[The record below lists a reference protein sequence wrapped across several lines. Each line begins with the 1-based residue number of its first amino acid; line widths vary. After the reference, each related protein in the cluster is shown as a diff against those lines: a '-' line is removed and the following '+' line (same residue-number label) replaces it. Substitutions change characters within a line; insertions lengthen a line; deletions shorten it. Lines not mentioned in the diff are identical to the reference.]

1 MAKNANKEVSNET
14 VDEALLIA
22 KKTQKPGQTKEQTR
36 LIAQGIQ
43 KGIAEYKKSAR
54 AKHRQADKAQKK
66 QQKQKQQN
74 NQASEIV
81 SETAETKNK
90 PLAWI
95 LLVTSWALFAL
106 YLYSQ
111 AN

>member
-1 MAKNANKEVSNET
+1 MAKNNSQDVSNET

-43 KGIAEYKKSAR
+43 KGIVEYKKATK

-66 QQKQKQQN
+66 SQKQKQLN
-74 NQASEIV
+74 NQPT
-81 SETAETKNK
+81 ETVDVAPKSNNK
-90 PLAWI
+90 PLPWI
-95 LLVTSWALFAL
+95 LLVTSWALFAG
-106 YLYSQ
+106 YLFTLN
-111 AN
+111 A